1 MENLHASEEVEKGNP
16 TISVCLDIDDEIPP
30 NNRTPRQMDLT
41 SPTVDLMTVSDLSVM
56 VESPRDPKMEFFD
69 PRLL

>member
-1 MENLHASEEVEKGNP
+1 MTENVEKGNP
-16 TISVCLDIDDEIPP
+16 VISVTLDIDDEIPP
-30 NNRTPRQMDLT
+30 NNRTPRQVDLT
-41 SPTVDLMTVSDLSVM
+41 SPSADLMTASDLSVM